1 MPGTGLADIRTVFLD
16 RDGTINVKPPEGQYV
31 TSPAELVLLPG
42 AARALAMLNAAG
54 VRTVLVTNQSWLSRP
69 AGDAARY
76 AAVHARLAE
85 LLAAE
90 GARLDAA
97 YHCPH
102 APGTCECRKP
112 QPGMLRRAARELRI
126 ELGQSVMI
134 GDRGSD
140 LRAGRAAGT
149 STILVRTSEGGSAPA
164 HAGISAAADADLVVD
179 DLAAAVRLI
188 LQARQVTARSG
199 G

>member
-1 MPGTGLADIRTVFLD
+1 MPGPGLADIRTVFLD
-16 RDGTINVKPPEGQYV
+16 RDGTINVKPPEGEYV

-42 AARALAMLNAAG
+42 AARALARLNAAG
-54 VRTVLVTNQSWLSRP
+54 IRTVLVTNQSWLSRP
-69 AGDAARY
+69 AGSVARY
-76 AAVHARLAE
+76 AAIHTRLAE

-126 ELGQSVMI
+126 ELGQSVII

-140 LRAGRAAGT
+140 LKAGRAAGT

-164 HAGISAAADADLVVD
+164 DAGIPAAADADIVVD
-179 DLAAAVRLI
+179 DLPAAVRLI
-188 LQARQVTARSG
+188 LRARQVTARSG
-199 G
+199 A